1 MLLLGTFLHR
11 GRQETTPKES
21 ALGFLRKDE
30 ASLQKTLPFKSL
42 VLTNVFRHIE
52 GRFPTK
58 MVDWEPNVVF

>member
-1 MLLLGTFLHR
+1 MFLRTFLYH
-11 GRQETTPKES
+11 GQQETTPKQS
-21 ALGFLRKDE
+21 TLGFFGKEE